1 MFRKILPH
9 VAIIISCMYFVFFF
23 IDRVNPMMNF
33 IDNDMTK
40 FLLVAL
46 GVVAILNAI
55 VICATTADARAAAR
69 GGGRTGVESSA
80 PPRGVFQRAAR
91 RGV

>member
-1 MFRKILPH
+1 MFRKVLPH

-46 GVVAILNAI
+46 GVTSICNAI
-55 VICATTADARAAAR
+55 VIVHDDRRRTRRQHQHRRQHHESER
-69 GGGRTGVESSA
+69 G
-80 PPRGVFQRAAR
+80 
-91 RGV
+91 